1 MRRNGLSARYWEEQV
16 MIQSKLS
23 TNDNKRNSE
32 ELRFHEGVT
41 ACRSAAG
48 RPGDAGLCAL
58 HCTQESDISGISH
71 GGIAIRPS
79 L

>member
-1 MRRNGLSARYWEEQV
+1 

-23 TNDNKRNSE
+23 ANDNRRNSE
-32 ELRFHEGVT
+32 ELRFHGGVT

-48 RPGDAGLCAL
+48 RPGGAGLRAL
-58 HCTQESDISGISH
+58 HCTQEFDMSGISH
-71 GGIAIRPS
+71 GVIAIRPS